1 LEGSVQRSGDQV
13 RINAQLIDAATDAHL
28 WAARF
33 DGDTSDLFT
42 LQDEI
47 TRRIA
52 SSLEAELIA
61 VEARRPTERP
71 DALDYI
77 LRGRAIA
84 QKPPTRE
91 RTAEAIAMYERAL
104 GVEPASAE
112 AQTLLALALLRRV
125 FSGTS
130 EARRTDI
137 ARAKG
142 LIEPALSASPRSWV
156 VHYANANLLR
166 AMGRFAEAIPEYEMV
181 IAANRNCP
189 CGYADLGWCK
199 VMTGAI
205 DEVIPLE
212 QRAIRLSPRD
222 PIIGIWEYRIGIVHL
237 LQSRTDEALVWFEKG
252 RGDNPGYATMHAWLA
267 SAYALKGET
276 ARAAAELAEA
286 RRLSGDDRYSSI
298 ARMRANGDR
307 AVPEIGKL
315 FEATYHAGLRKAG
328 MPDE

>member
-1 LEGSVQRSGDQV
+1 M
-13 RINAQLIDAATDAHL
+13 A
-28 WAARF
+28 W
-33 DGDTSDLFT
+33 
-42 LQDEI
+42 
-47 TRRIA
+47 
-52 SSLEAELIA
+52 
-61 VEARRPTERP
+61 
-71 DALDYI
+71 
-77 LRGRAIA
+77 
-84 QKPPTRE
+84 
-91 RTAEAIAMYERAL
+91 
-104 GVEPASAE
+104 
-112 AQTLLALALLRRV
+112 ALA
-125 FSGTS
+125 
-130 EARRTDI
+130 
-137 ARAKG
+137 
-142 LIEPALSASPRSWV
+142 ASPRSWV